1 MVAQISLHVE
11 EEEIF
16 KYNNGMLSKAI
27 TKALIVLVPT
37 YIVAYLTEMMVYTI
51 PMLAASSIFATTVF
65 DKNKDEL
72 RVDEDGPQDDG
83 GDSQDDG
90 TDTSTLSS

>member
-1 MVAQISLHVE
+1 M
-11 EEEIF
+11 F
-16 KYNNGMLSKAI
+16 TKAL
-27 TKALIVLVPT
+27 TKALIVLIPT

-51 PMLAASSIFATTVF
+51 PMLAASSIFATSMF

-72 RVDEDGPQDDG
+72 RVDEDGSPDDG

>member
-1 MVAQISLHVE
+1 
-11 EEEIF
+11 
-16 KYNNGMLSKAI
+16 MLSKAI

-37 YIVAYLTEMMVYTI
+37 YTVAYLTEMMVYTI

-72 RVDEDGPQDDG
+72 RVDEDGSPDDG
-83 GDSQDDG
+83 GDTPDDG
-90 TDTSTLSS
+90 TDTTTLSS

>member
-1 MVAQISLHVE
+1 
-11 EEEIF
+11 
-16 KYNNGMLSKAI
+16 MLTKAI
-27 TKALIVLVPT
+27 TKALIVLIPT
-37 YIVAYLTEMMVYTI
+37 YIVAYLNEMMVYPI
-51 PMLAASSIFATTVF
+51 PMLAASSIFATSMF

-72 RVDEDGPQDDG
+72 RVDEDGSPDDG

>member
-16 KYNNGMLSKAI
+16 KYNKVMLSKAI

-37 YIVAYLTEMMVYTI
+37 YTVAYLTEMMVYTI

-72 RVDEDGPQDDG
+72 RVDEDGSPDDG
-83 GDSQDDG
+83 GDTPDDG
-90 TDTSTLSS
+90 TDTTTLSS

>member
-1 MVAQISLHVE
+1 M
-11 EEEIF
+11 F
-16 KYNNGMLSKAI
+16 SKAL

-51 PMLAASSIFATTVF
+51 PMLAASSIFATTMF

-72 RVDEDGPQDDG
+72 RVDEDGTPDDG
-83 GDSQDDG
+83 GDSQDDDG

>member
-1 MVAQISLHVE
+1 M
-11 EEEIF
+11 F
-16 KYNNGMLSKAI
+16 SKAL
-27 TKALIVLVPT
+27 TKALIVLIPT

-51 PMLAASSIFATTVF
+51 PMLAASSIFATTMF

-72 RVDEDGPQDDG
+72 RVDEDGTPDDG
-83 GDSQDDG
+83 SDSQDDG

>member
-1 MVAQISLHVE
+1 
-11 EEEIF
+11 
-16 KYNNGMLSKAI
+16 MLTKAL
-27 TKALIVLVPT
+27 TKALIVLIPT

-51 PMLAASSIFATTVF
+51 PMLAASSIFATSIF

-72 RVDEDGPQDDG
+72 RVDEDGSPDDD

>member
-1 MVAQISLHVE
+1 MM
-11 EEEIF
+11 F
-16 KYNNGMLSKAI
+16 NKAVV
-27 TKALIVLVPT
+27 KALVVLIPT

-51 PMLAASSIFATTVF
+51 PMLAASSVFAPSLF

-72 RVDEDGPQDDG
+72 RVDEDGSPDDG

-90 TDTSTLSS
+90 TDTSTFSS

>member
-1 MVAQISLHVE
+1 M
-11 EEEIF
+11 F
-16 KYNNGMLSKAI
+16 KKAVV
-27 TKALIVLVPT
+27 KALVVLIPT

-51 PMLAASSIFATTVF
+51 PMLAASSIFATSMF

-72 RVDEDGPQDDG
+72 RVDEDGSPDDG

-90 TDTSTLSS
+90 TVTSTFSS

>member
-1 MVAQISLHVE
+1 M
-11 EEEIF
+11 F
-16 KYNNGMLSKAI
+16 SKAL
-27 TKALIVLVPT
+27 TKALIVLVTT

-51 PMLAASSIFATTVF
+51 PMLAASSIFATTMF

-72 RVDEDGPQDDG
+72 RVDEDGTPDDG